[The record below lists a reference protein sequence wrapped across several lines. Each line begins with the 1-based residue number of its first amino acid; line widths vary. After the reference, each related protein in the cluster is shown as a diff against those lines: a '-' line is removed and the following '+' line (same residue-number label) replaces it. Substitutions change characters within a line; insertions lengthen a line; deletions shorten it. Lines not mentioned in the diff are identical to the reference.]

1 METQS
6 LMSELLDLAG
16 KLQIEVRHEFL
27 QGRSAGL
34 CTLHGRKVLF
44 IDSDASFADQID
56 QAVAAIASIGPL
68 DDLFLLPQIREL
80 IDKYR
85 DSSP

>member
-6 LMSELLDLAG
+6 LMSELLDLAER
-16 KLQIEVRHEFL
+16 LQIEVRHECL

-44 IDSDASFADQID
+44 IDSDASYADQID
-56 QAVAAIASIGPL
+56 QTASAIASVGPL
-68 DDLFLLPQIREL
+68 DDFYLLPQIRQL
-80 IDKYR
+80 LDKYR
-85 DSSP
+85 DDSL